1 MIIILILT
9 FVYVI
14 MSIYIYRYTCML
26 YDVINIDDRYY
37 HEFGKDYML
46 RETSE
51 LRGDYKDLKVL
62 VWCISVMN

>member
-1 MIIILILT
+1 MIYEKYIIILILT
-9 FVYVI
+9 F
-14 MSIYIYRYTCML
+14 
-26 YDVINIDDRYY
+26 DVINIDDRYY
-37 HEFGKDYML
+37 HEFGKGYML